1 MSKVTFYRIG
11 GKDVHLPRLIG
22 AFVFFGALI
31 MVLQSAALMFDSWD
45 SMRGFSSCVSDT
57 TGNDQ
62 IDQLRY
68 MDCKDSLYKAT
79 GVVVKGGEG
88 KITAQQFFAGAVT
101 PIAVLF
107 FWAIIFVFGIII
119 YKTGDLVI
127 PIEESVREIRET
139 VKKATKKK

>member
-1 MSKVTFYRIG
+1 MRKVTYYKVG

-31 MVLQSAALMFDSWD
+31 MVLQSAALMFYAWD
-45 SMRGFSSCVSDT
+45 SMLAFPSCVSDT
-57 TGNDQ
+57 TGDDQ

-68 MDCKDSLYKAT
+68 MDCKDSLYKST
-79 GVVVKGGEG
+79 GVAVAGGEG
-88 KITAQQFFAGAVT
+88 KINARQFFAGAVT
-101 PIAVLF
+101 PIAALF

-127 PIEESVREIRET
+127 PIEESVREIKET
-139 VKKATKKK
+139 VKKETKKK